1 MSTAHD
7 LIKVAVLFGGPS
19 TEHEVS
25 IITGLEVVGALDTRR
40 FEAIPVYVAR
50 DGAWYTGAALTDAD
64 FYRRLPGSL
73 AEATRI
79 TLLPDGRAR
88 GLRVL
93 DNRRSLWNR
102 MAGSQELETLPVDV
116 FFPAFHGSV
125 GEDGCMQGLL
135 ETAGLAYVGSGVAAS
150 AIGMN
155 KALCKS
161 LMHAAGIP
169 VLPWAQV
176 TREDWRA
183 DPLAARDAVLA
194 TPGLERFPLFAKPCN
209 LGSSVGISP
218 AGNAEELDTAL
229 SRIFR
234 LDSAAIVEPQVTQLT
249 EINVSVMQG
258 RERRT
263 SVVERPISKTGV
275 LTYEDKYGAGGKG
288 KKAIGPRIGSIAD
301 AERRIDPQDLPAKT
315 KTLARALAE
324 RAFRTLDC
332 AGVVRV
338 DFILDGRDG
347 RLYFNEI
354 NTLPGSMA
362 YYLWEHSSPALSYTA
377 LLTELVEHALEAR
390 TIKAGLARDAN
401 LKTLF

>member
-1 MSTAHD
+1 MSTANG

-40 FEAIPVYVAR
+40 FEAMPVYVAR
-50 DGAWYTGAALTDAD
+50 DGAWYAGSTLTDAD

-73 AEATRI
+73 TEGTRV

-88 GLRVL
+88 GLSVL
-93 DNRRSLWNR
+93 DGRRSLR
-102 MAGSQELETLPVDV
+102 DRLAGRQELETLPVDV
-116 FFPAFHGSV
+116 FFPAFHGSI
-125 GEDGCMQGLL
+125 GEDGCMQGLF
-135 ETAGLAYVGSGVAAS
+135 ETAGVAYVGSGVAAS

-161 LMHAAGIP
+161 LMKTAGIP
-169 VLPWAQV
+169 VLPWARV
-176 TREDWRA
+176 TREDWQA

-194 TPGLERFPLFAKPCN
+194 SAGLEQFPLFAKPCN

-218 AGNAEELDTAL
+218 AGSAEALDTAL

-234 LDSAAIVEPQVTQLT
+234 LDSAAIIEPQVTRLT
-249 EINVSVMQG
+249 EINVSVMRG
-258 RERRT
+258 RELRT

-275 LTYEDKYGAGGKG
+275 LTYEDKYGSGGKG
-288 KKAIGPRIGSIAD
+288 NKVIGPRTGSIAD
-301 AERRIDPQDLPAKT
+301 AERRIDPQDIPAAT
-315 KTLARALAE
+315 KALARELAE
-324 RAFRTLDC
+324 RAFRALDC

-338 DFILDGRDG
+338 DFILDGRDDQ
-347 RLYFNEI
+347 LYFNEI

-362 YYLWEHSSPALSYTA
+362 YYLWEHSSPSLSYTA
-377 LLTELVEHALEAR
+377 LLTELVEQALEAR
-390 TIKAGLARDAN
+390 TVKAGLARDAN